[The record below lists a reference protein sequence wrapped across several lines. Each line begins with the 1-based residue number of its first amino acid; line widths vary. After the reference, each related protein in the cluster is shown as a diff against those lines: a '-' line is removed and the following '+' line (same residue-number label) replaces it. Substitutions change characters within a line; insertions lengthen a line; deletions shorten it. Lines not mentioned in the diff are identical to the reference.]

1 MDREDAAFVADVLD
15 RRIAGAREDLERL
28 AASSFAALLA
38 AAAIIR
44 EKAGDWEPALVA
56 AAELSAIAKGGGS
69 VCDRPPPEYLDRFVE
84 SMRKL
89 AGEGE
94 PKLNRD
100 ARRKLIA
107 GQPRA
112 RRLSMK
118 ARDLVITG
126 PAPLTLQ

>member
-1 MDREDAAFVADVLD
+1 MDRGDAAFVADVLD
-15 RRIAGAREDLERL
+15 SRIAGDREALDRL

-56 AAELSAIAKGGGS
+56 AGELSAIAKGGGS
-69 VCDRPPPEYLDRFVE
+69 VCDQPPSEYLERFVE

-89 AGEGE
+89 AGEE
-94 PKLNRD
+94 PKLNRG
-100 ARRKLIA
+100 ARRRLIA

-118 ARDLVITG
+118 ARDLVFTG
-126 PAPLTLQ
+126 PPPLTLQ